1 MYGGFKL
8 GKAIPQTI
16 KDQAMELFI
25 KGDKSAREISEIIS
39 TNDYNVKT
47 VTIYAWAKRG
57 KWAERSAVER
67 VNRQQEVM
75 KKDANRY
82 VIAQEEQADSYK
94 KIRIKAD
101 KELDSLT
108 FESPG
113 EAVKAVDT
121 AIKGER
127 LVAKGMFDAEFV
139 ELIVSIIQDEVS
151 SQEEKN
157 RISELDNTDEKDD
170 DQHIGENID

>member
-39 TNDYNVKT
+39 TSDYNVKT

-57 KWAERSAVER
+57 KWSERSAVER

-82 VIAQEEQADSYK
+82 VTIQEEHLDTYK
-94 KIRIKAD
+94 KMRIKGS
-101 KELDSLT
+101 KELDELS

-113 EAVKAVDT
+113 EAVKAIDT
-121 AIKGER
+121 GIKGER
-127 LVAKGMFDAEFV
+127 IVAQGMLDVEFV
-139 ELIVSIIQDEVS
+139 DLLSSIIIDEVS
-151 SQEEKN
+151 SVEERN
-157 RISELDNTDEKDD
+157 RVSVRFATALQQRTNSE
-170 DQHIGENID
+170 